1 MREIWTQRHKPHT
14 QRRPLSLPLGRKPLF
29 QEVCHVTFTGALSLP
44 LAKNEIIFFCY
55 HGLSLCKVTC
65 ILCTVAGSSIWIALL
80 GMCSLISTTP
90 VWDISPK
97 QTEKTVTHR
106 ESIELGDRDNS
117 WHMWRQMLGKWNK
130 DNKVNTQRKKGL

>member
-1 MREIWTQRHKPHT
+1 MDTETQAAHPEETTFPPPRSKTPV
-14 QRRPLSLPLGRKPLF
+14 PGSLPYDFHWGL
-29 QEVCHVTFTGALSLP
+29 VIAMV
-44 LAKNEIIFFCY
+44 AKNEIIFFCY
-55 HGLSLCKVTC
+55 NGLSLCKVTC

-80 GMCSLISTTP
+80 GTCSLVSTTP

-106 ESIELGDRDNS
+106 ESMELGDRDNS
-117 WHMWRQMLGKWNK
+117 WHMWRQMLGKWNR